1 MKILVV
7 DDEVSI
13 LQLIKMNLEIEG
25 HIPITAENALDALEL
40 VIKEKPD
47 IIILDAM
54 LPDISGFNLIPK
66 IKNIDDIPIIML
78 TYEFLFDLALIL
90 ISTKLFGLITKKV
103 RMPQVV
109 GALVAGVILGPAVL
123 NVLSETEFIQ
133 KLAELGVIVLMF
145 TAGLETDINQL
156 KKTGKASFIIAVL
169 GVIIPLVGG
178 FFIAS
183 IFNKGNDV
191 NTILQN
197 VFIGI
202 ILTATSV
209 SITVETL
216 KEMGKLN
223 TRAGN
228 AILGAAIIDDILGII
243 ALTITTSL
251 ADPSINVII
260 VLAKIVMFFIFAG
273 FAGYLFHWA
282 FIKLDERYQR
292 DLRRFVIIAFVF
304 CLLLSF
310 CAEEFFGV
318 ADITGAFIAGLV
330 ISDSNRSK
338 YLNSRFETLSYML
351 LSPIFFASIGI
362 KVQLTAMT
370 KTIFIFAI
378 LLLLVAILSKV
389 FGCALGAK
397 LCRYSNREA
406 IQIGTGMISR
416 GEVALIVANKGIAMG
431 LMLPEFLAPVVIVV
445 VVTTIVTPILL
456 KVVFNNKSKSVDL
469 NVKANV

>member
-1 MKILVV
+1 
-7 DDEVSI
+7 
-13 LQLIKMNLEIEG
+13 
-25 HIPITAENALDALEL
+25 
-40 VIKEKPD
+40 
-47 IIILDAM
+47 M
-54 LPDISGFNLIPK
+54 LS
-66 IKNIDDIPIIML
+66 
-78 TYEFLFDLALIL
+78 YEFLFDLALIL

-169 GVIIPLVGG
+169 GVIIPLAGG

-260 VLAKIVMFFIFAG
+260 VLAKIVMFFIFSG

>member
-1 MKILVV
+1 
-7 DDEVSI
+7 
-13 LQLIKMNLEIEG
+13 
-25 HIPITAENALDALEL
+25 
-40 VIKEKPD
+40 
-47 IIILDAM
+47 M
-54 LPDISGFNLIPK
+54 LS
-66 IKNIDDIPIIML
+66 
-78 TYEFLFDLALIL
+78 YEFLFDLALIL

-169 GVIIPLVGG
+169 GVIIPLAVG

-445 VVTTIVTPILL
+445 VVTTIVNPILL

>member
-1 MKILVV
+1 
-7 DDEVSI
+7 
-13 LQLIKMNLEIEG
+13 
-25 HIPITAENALDALEL
+25 
-40 VIKEKPD
+40 
-47 IIILDAM
+47 M
-54 LPDISGFNLIPK
+54 LS
-66 IKNIDDIPIIML
+66 
-78 TYEFLFDLALIL
+78 YEFLFDLALIL

-178 FFIAS
+178 FFIAN

-191 NTILQN
+191 NAILQN

-216 KEMGKLN
+216 KEMGKLK

-243 ALTITTSL
+243 ALTVTTSL

-260 VLAKIVMFFIFAG
+260 VLAKIVMFFILAG
-273 FAGYLFHWA
+273 LAGYLFHWA

-292 DLRRFVIIAFVF
+292 DLRRFVIFAFVF

-310 CAEEFFGV
+310 SAEEFFGV

-330 ISDSNRSK
+330 ISDSNRSN

-378 LLLLVAILSKV
+378 LLLIVAILSKI

-397 LCRYSNREA
+397 LCKYSNREA

>member
-1 MKILVV
+1 
-7 DDEVSI
+7 
-13 LQLIKMNLEIEG
+13 
-25 HIPITAENALDALEL
+25 
-40 VIKEKPD
+40 
-47 IIILDAM
+47 M
-54 LPDISGFNLIPK
+54 LS
-66 IKNIDDIPIIML
+66 
-78 TYEFLFDLALIL
+78 YEFLFDLALIL

-169 GVIIPLVGG
+169 GVIIPLAGG

-378 LLLLVAILSKV
+378 LLLLVAILSKIL
-389 FGCALGAK
+389 GCALGAK

-416 GEVALIVANKGIAMG
+416 GEVALIVANKGIAIG

>member
-1 MKILVV
+1 
-7 DDEVSI
+7 
-13 LQLIKMNLEIEG
+13 
-25 HIPITAENALDALEL
+25 
-40 VIKEKPD
+40 
-47 IIILDAM
+47 M
-54 LPDISGFNLIPK
+54 LS
-66 IKNIDDIPIIML
+66 
-78 TYEFLFDLALIL
+78 YEFLFDLALIL

-169 GVIIPLVGG
+169 GVIIPLAGG

-378 LLLLVAILSKV
+378 LLLLVAILSKIV
-389 FGCALGAK
+389 GCALGAK

-456 KVVFNNKSKSVDL
+456 KFVFNNKSKNVDL
-469 NVKANV
+469 NVKANA

>member
-1 MKILVV
+1 M
-7 DDEVSI
+7 
-13 LQLIKMNLEIEG
+13 
-25 HIPITAENALDALEL
+25 
-40 VIKEKPD
+40 
-47 IIILDAM
+47 
-54 LPDISGFNLIPK
+54 IS
-66 IKNIDDIPIIML
+66 
-78 TYEFLFDLALIL
+78 YEFLFDLALIL
-90 ISTKLFGLITKKV
+90 ISTKLFGLITKKI

-109 GALVAGVILGPAVL
+109 GALVAGVVLGPAFL

-133 KLAELGVIVLMF
+133 NLAELGVIVLMF

-260 VLAKIVMFFIFAG
+260 VLIKIVMFFIFAG

-397 LCRYSNREA
+397 LCKYSNREA

>member
-1 MKILVV
+1 
-7 DDEVSI
+7 
-13 LQLIKMNLEIEG
+13 
-25 HIPITAENALDALEL
+25 
-40 VIKEKPD
+40 
-47 IIILDAM
+47 M
-54 LPDISGFNLIPK
+54 LS
-66 IKNIDDIPIIML
+66 
-78 TYEFLFDLALIL
+78 YEFLFDLALIL

-169 GVIIPLVGG
+169 GAIIPLAGG

>member
-1 MKILVV
+1 
-7 DDEVSI
+7 
-13 LQLIKMNLEIEG
+13 
-25 HIPITAENALDALEL
+25 
-40 VIKEKPD
+40 
-47 IIILDAM
+47 M
-54 LPDISGFNLIPK
+54 LS
-66 IKNIDDIPIIML
+66 
-78 TYEFLFDLALIL
+78 YEFLFDLALIL

-169 GVIIPLVGG
+169 GVIIPLAGG

>member
-1 MKILVV
+1 
-7 DDEVSI
+7 
-13 LQLIKMNLEIEG
+13 
-25 HIPITAENALDALEL
+25 
-40 VIKEKPD
+40 
-47 IIILDAM
+47 M
-54 LPDISGFNLIPK
+54 LS
-66 IKNIDDIPIIML
+66 
-78 TYEFLFDLALIL
+78 YEFLFDLALIL

-169 GVIIPLVGG
+169 GVIIPLAGG

-378 LLLLVAILSKV
+378 LLLIVAILSKV
-389 FGCALGAK
+389 LGCALGAK
-397 LCRYSNREA
+397 LCKYSNREA

-416 GEVALIVANKGIAMG
+416 GEVALIIANKGIAMG

>member
-1 MKILVV
+1 
-7 DDEVSI
+7 
-13 LQLIKMNLEIEG
+13 
-25 HIPITAENALDALEL
+25 
-40 VIKEKPD
+40 
-47 IIILDAM
+47 M
-54 LPDISGFNLIPK
+54 LS
-66 IKNIDDIPIIML
+66 
-78 TYEFLFDLALIL
+78 YEFLFDLALIL

-169 GVIIPLVGG
+169 GVIIPLAGG

-260 VLAKIVMFFIFAG
+260 VLTKIVMFFIFAG

-378 LLLLVAILSKV
+378 LLLIVAILSKV
-389 FGCALGAK
+389 LGCALGAK
-397 LCRYSNREA
+397 LCKYSNREA

>member
-1 MKILVV
+1 
-7 DDEVSI
+7 
-13 LQLIKMNLEIEG
+13 
-25 HIPITAENALDALEL
+25 
-40 VIKEKPD
+40 
-47 IIILDAM
+47 M
-54 LPDISGFNLIPK
+54 LS
-66 IKNIDDIPIIML
+66 
-78 TYEFLFDLALIL
+78 YEFLFDLALIL

-169 GVIIPLVGG
+169 GVIIPLAVG

-310 CAEEFFGV
+310 CAEEFFEV

-362 KVQLTAMT
+362 KIKLTAMT
-370 KTIFIFAI
+370 KTIFIFSI

>member
-1 MKILVV
+1 
-7 DDEVSI
+7 
-13 LQLIKMNLEIEG
+13 
-25 HIPITAENALDALEL
+25 
-40 VIKEKPD
+40 
-47 IIILDAM
+47 M
-54 LPDISGFNLIPK
+54 LS
-66 IKNIDDIPIIML
+66 
-78 TYEFLFDLALIL
+78 YEFLFDLALIL

-103 RMPQVV
+103 KMPQVV
-109 GALVAGVILGPAVL
+109 GALLAGVILGPAVL

-169 GVIIPLVGG
+169 GVIIPLAGG

-216 KEMGKLN
+216 KEMGKLS

-273 FAGYLFHWA
+273 LSGYLFHWA

-310 CAEEFFGV
+310 SAEEFFGV

-362 KVQLTAMT
+362 KVELTAMT

-389 FGCALGAK
+389 IGCGLGAK
-397 LCRYSNREA
+397 LCKYSNREA

-456 KVVFNNKSKSVDL
+456 KVVFNNKSKSLDL